1 MGFEVV
7 DERVDGEV
15 GEAVVLSPQPDRMK
29 CGDFEERVTIWLSLG
44 DKTATWGK
52 PNQKSRNNFHKI
64 AVRTLDFSLSQGSQ
78 ENQIKSNHLI
88 VASLR
93 GLVD

>member
-15 GEAVVLSPQPDRMK
+15 GEAVVLRPQPDRIK
-29 CGDFEERVTIWLSLG
+29 CGDFEESVTIWLSLG
-44 DKTATWGK
+44 DKTATWRK

-64 AVRTLDFSLSQGSQ
+64 AVRTLDFSLSQDLKDQ
-78 ENQIKSNHLI
+78 ESE
-88 VASLR
+88 
-93 GLVD
+93 